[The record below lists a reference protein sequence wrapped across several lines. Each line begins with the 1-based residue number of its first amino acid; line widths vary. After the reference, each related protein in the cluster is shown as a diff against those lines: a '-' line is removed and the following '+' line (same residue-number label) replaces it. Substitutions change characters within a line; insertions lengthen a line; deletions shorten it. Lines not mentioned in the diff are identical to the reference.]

1 MIAMKVNPI
10 ARQTGSTKSEL
21 CDTLAQTIHENVN
34 VSFEFGLGQR
44 RGTGNE
50 SDEGDCSV

>member
-21 CDTLAQTIHENVN
+21 CDTLAQTIHKNVN

-44 RGTGNE
+44 RGTWNE